1 MKKHILCYG
10 DSNTHGYNSRTGGR
24 FDENTR
30 WPCLLGEKLGSDCLV
45 IEEGLSG
52 RTTVVDD
59 NLNEGLSGLDLL
71 TPVMMSHEPL
81 DLVIIMLGTND
92 TKERFGLTPENI
104 ALGLRRLAVK
114 GLDTHNA
121 WRSAPKILLIAP
133 PPIEKAYRDSSV
145 GGNMGDGCDKK
156 SERLGPLF
164 ASVAEELGV
173 SFLDAGTLP
182 GMEIYPY
189 DFMHLSPK
197 GHRVLAE
204 KLAEMVPE
212 LL

>member
-1 MKKHILCYG
+1 M
-10 DSNTHGYNSRTGGR
+10 
-24 FDENTR
+24 
-30 WPCLLGEKLGSDCLV
+30 

-145 GGNMGDGCDKK
+145 DRK
-156 SERLGPLF
+156 STRLN
-164 ASVAEELGV
+164 S
-173 SFLDAGTLP
+173 S
-182 GMEIYPY
+182 
-189 DFMHLSPK
+189 H
-197 GHRVLAE
+197 
-204 KLAEMVPE
+204 
-212 LL
+212 